1 MLRSFF
7 SSPTARRSRLRALAV
22 GSLVALLIALSGCGK
37 SETPAPASAPTG
49 EKPQAASEPAAKPA
63 GFALAD
69 TRSEMHD
76 GELSLSLNFT
86 QTLAGAQAFDTLL
99 HVTGA
104 KGEAITGS
112 WALDENGTTLR
123 FPFVE
128 ADKNYKVVVDAG
140 LAAADGKTLGKAIE
154 KEIYT
159 GPLQP
164 VAGFA
169 SQGSVLPARG
179 TRGLPVVSV
188 NVREVDVEFLR
199 VRDKE
204 LSNFFAAYQRN
215 GKRSAW
221 DLDDER
227 GYWGRKGKPLAAI
240 ADSVYANRFVLEGK
254 PNQRALSY
262 LPIQDIDELAKP
274 GLYFAVM
281 KRAGTFHD
289 QFETCFF
296 FVSDIGM
303 HTRLYHDKLW
313 LHAASLKSGAP
324 LSGVDVQILDASG
337 NAVASANSDGDGN
350 ALLGYELKAEHVLV
364 ARKGSDVS
372 ILPFN
377 QPALDLSDFQVAGRK
392 QQWYDVFAWSGRD
405 LYRPGE
411 SVRVSALLRDYD
423 GRPIKPQPLTA
434 TLKQPDGRTWDTT
447 VLQPKDLGYLE
458 WSRTIPEDAPTGRW
472 QLEFRLDPAAKE
484 AAQSYAFR
492 VEEFL
497 PERLKLALDSK
508 QDVIK
513 PGEPLKVEVAADYLY
528 GAPASGNRF
537 SARLTLAV
545 DQHPIE
551 SHKDFF
557 FGDPTVELAK
567 KADDVIDEELDENGR
582 LQSEV
587 PILADAKP
595 TTPVAA
601 ILSGSVYESG
611 GRTVTRTLKRTLW
624 PAEALVGVR
633 PLFDVKDGANANE
646 PVGFEVIRSD
656 AGGALLAGNALKVT
670 LVREYRDYHWTWDR
684 ESGWRFDYTQR
695 YENADT
701 RELKIEAGK
710 AARIDFPVEWGEY
723 RVEVLDPATGLTMKY
738 PFVAG
743 WSWDNENRGTEA
755 RPDKIKL
762 ALDKEHYRAGDTLKV
777 TLTPPHAGPG
787 VLLVESDKLLYAKN
801 VEAKAG
807 ATFEIPV
814 TPDWERHDVYVSA
827 LVFRPGSAADRIT
840 PARAVGEAFV
850 PMDRSARKVEVAIDA
865 PKLMKPESDLPVA
878 IKAPKLAGKPAW
890 ATVSAVD
897 AGILNITRFAVPDAN
912 DWFFAQRSLGVDAYD
927 LYGRIIES
935 YDGTAAK
942 LRFGGD
948 MAPAALP
955 QARRPTAKV
964 LTVDLFSGPVQL
976 DAKGE
981 ATVKVRVPDFNGT
994 LRVSTL
1000 VYGES
1005 DYGNA
1010 DADTIV
1016 RAPLVAEVSTPRAM
1030 APGDLSSLNIDLQ
1043 NFSGGKREFRLKIDA
1058 KAPLVVAGTTHRI
1071 TLADNAKKSL
1081 TFPLRAAEDYG
1092 VGKFA
1097 VDVESVDGKPGDG
1110 APEKIRIHREYEVAV
1125 RAAWPAVLR
1134 SEPKVLDALAPIT
1147 LDASALDGLMG
1158 GSVNARLT
1166 VSSLP
1171 PLPFSAAVHDLI
1183 HYPYGCIEQT
1193 TSKAWA
1199 VLLDDEQAAKTFGVD
1214 AIAPERRKELLAGA
1228 MSRISSM
1235 QIPSGHFS
1243 MWGGDSYVSE
1253 LLTPYVVEFLLDA
1266 RDAGVDVP
1274 DAVLQK
1280 ALKRLNDDLLSG
1292 GHPYYGYEHSDH
1304 LRFADEAY
1312 SAYVLARVQRA
1323 PLGTLRA
1330 LYDNERAKSLTA
1342 LPLVHLGIALS
1353 LQGDKPRGEKAL
1365 DEAFAKKVERPWYL
1379 GDYGSDLRDA
1389 ALMIALV
1396 RQSGVSKPDYEAS
1409 VIKLGRDFVAR
1420 RSAREAQ
1427 AKKYGF
1433 SWLYLSTQEQL
1444 ALFRLGKALVKDGN
1458 ATFSGQLAIG
1468 DKNSTIDATKLWSRN
1483 FTGEQVR
1490 SGVRVTPSGNPPLYV
1505 SQDVAGVP
1513 NKAPEPN
1520 DAKVWIKR
1528 TFYALDGTAYDGHA
1542 LKEGE
1547 GLVVGIAIEAKEEI
1561 ADGLLT
1567 DLLPG
1572 GLEIENF
1579 NLTDAKQW
1587 ADVVIDGVQ
1596 IADRATAAEVR
1607 HEEFRDDRYVA
1618 AIRLYKGQK
1627 AHVFYLVRAVSPG
1640 TFVVPPPL
1648 VEDMYRPEI
1657 RGVGRSEPAQVRVVE
1672 P

>member
-1 MLRSFF
+1 MPRSFA
-7 SSPTARRSRLRALAV
+7 SSPIARGAVLRAILLFLTLA
-22 GSLVALLIALSGCGK
+22 LVACGK
-37 SETPAPASAPTG
+37 SEPPPPATPPATAKAST
-49 EKPQAASEPAAKPA
+49 KPPAEKPA
-63 GFALAD
+63 GFALED
-69 TRSEMHD
+69 GKSEMHD
-76 GELSLSLNFT
+76 GQLAIALTFT
-86 QTLAGAQAFDTLL
+86 QNLAGAQAFDTLL
-99 HVTGA
+99 HVTGP
-104 KGEAITGS
+104 KGEAVTGS
-112 WALDENGTTLR
+112 WALDDNGKVLR

-128 ADKNYKVVVDAG
+128 PDKNYTVALDTT
-140 LAAADGKTLGKAIE
+140 LSAADGKTLGKKVD

-179 TRGLPVVSV
+179 TRGLPVVAV
-188 NVREVDVEFLR
+188 NVKEVDVEFLR

-204 LSNFFAAYQRN
+204 LSNFFAAYQRS

-254 PNQRALSY
+254 QNQRTLSY
-262 LPIQDIDELAKP
+262 LPIQNIAELSEP

-281 KRAGTFHD
+281 KRAGSFHD
-289 QFETCFF
+289 QFETSFF
-296 FVSDIGM
+296 FVSDIGL
-303 HTRLYHDKLW
+303 HTRLYRDKLW
-313 LHAASLKSGAP
+313 LHTASLKSGDAQ
-324 LSGVDVQILDASG
+324 SGVDVQILDSSG
-337 NAVASANSDGDGN
+337 NAVATAKTDGEGN
-350 ALLGYELKAEHVLV
+350 ALIAYELKSDHVLV
-364 ARKGSDVS
+364 ARSGKDVS

-392 QQWYDVFAWSGRD
+392 QEWFDVFAWSGRD

-411 SVRVSALLRDYD
+411 TLRLSALLRDYD
-423 GRPIKPQPLTA
+423 GKPIKPQPLTA
-434 TLKQPDGRTWDTT
+434 TLKQPDGRVYDT
-447 VLQPKDLGYLE
+447 VSLQPKELGYIE
-458 WSRTIPEDAPTGRW
+458 WSRVVPEDAPTGRW
-472 QLEFRLDPAAKE
+472 QVEFRLDPAAKE
-484 AAQSYAFR
+484 AAQSYTFR

-508 QDVIK
+508 QNVIK
-513 PGEPLKVEVAADYLY
+513 PGEALNLDVAADYLY
-528 GAPASGNRF
+528 GAPAAGNRF
-537 SARLTLAV
+537 TARLTLAA
-545 DQHPIE
+545 DQHPIDA
-551 SHKDFF
+551 HKDFF
-557 FGDPTVELAK
+557 FGDPTIDLPK
-567 KADDVIDEELDENGR
+567 KADDVIDEKLDEHGK
-582 LQSEV
+582 LESQV
-587 PILADAKP
+587 PILPDAKP
-595 TTPVAA
+595 SAPVAA
-601 ILSGSVYESG
+601 MLAGSVYESG

-624 PAEALVGVR
+624 PADTLVGVR
-633 PLFDVKDGANANE
+633 PLFDVKDGANANG
-646 PVGFEVIRSD
+646 PAGFEIIRSNSNGD
-656 AGGALLAGNALKVT
+656 LLAADKLKVI

-695 YENADT
+695 YDNTQT
-701 RELKIEAGK
+701 RDVAVESGK
-710 AARIDFPVEWGEY
+710 AARVDFPVEWGEY
-723 RVEVLDPATGLTMKY
+723 RIEITDPSSGLTMRY

-743 WSWDNENRGTEA
+743 WSWENENRGTEA
-755 RPDKIKL
+755 RPDKVKL
-762 ALDKEHYRAGDTLKV
+762 ALDKERYKAGDTLKV
-777 TLTPPHAGPG
+777 TLTPPHAGRG
-787 VLLVESDKLLYAKN
+787 VLLVESDKLLYSKNIDAKP
-801 VEAKAG
+801 G

-814 TPDWERHDVYVSA
+814 TADWERHDVYVSA
-827 LVFRPGSAADRIT
+827 LVFRPGSAADKVT
-840 PARAVGEAFV
+840 PARAVGEAYV
-850 PMDRSARKVEVAIDA
+850 TMDRSARRVAVDIDA
-865 PKLMKPESDLPVA
+865 PKQMKPETELPVT
-878 IKAPKLAGKPAW
+878 IKAGALAGKAAW
-890 ATVSAVD
+890 ATVYAVD
-897 AGILNITRFAVPDAN
+897 VGILNITRFPVPDAN
-912 DWFFAQRSLGVDAYD
+912 DYLFAQRRLGIDAYD

-935 YDGTAAK
+935 YDGTNAK

-948 MAPAALP
+948 MALAALP

-981 ATVKVRVPDFNGT
+981 ATVKVKVPDFNGT
-994 LRVSTL
+994 LRVSAL
-1000 VYGES
+1000 VYGEN

-1010 DADTIV
+1010 DAETVV

-1030 APGDLSSLNIDLQ
+1030 APGDLTSLNIDLQ
-1043 NFSGGKREFRLKIDA
+1043 NFSGEKREFTLKIEA
-1058 KAPLVVAGTTHRI
+1058 RPPLVIADTTHKI
-1071 TLADNAKKSL
+1071 TLADGAKKSL
-1081 TFPLRAAEDYG
+1081 NFPLRASEDYG
-1092 VGKFA
+1092 IGKFA
-1097 VDVESVDGKPGDG
+1097 VNVTGGDI
-1110 APEKIRIHREYEVAV
+1110 KLHREFEVAV
-1125 RAAWPAVLR
+1125 RAAWPQVLK
-1134 SEPKVLDALAPIT
+1134 SEPKVLDTLAP
-1147 LDASALDGLMG
+1147 LSLESSALDGFMS

-1166 VSSLP
+1166 VSALP
-1171 PLPFSAAVHDLI
+1171 PLPFSSAVHDLI

-1199 VLLDDEQAAKTFGVD
+1199 ILLDDEQAAANFGLE
-1214 AIAPERRKELLAGA
+1214 AIAPERRKEMLAGA

-1243 MWGGDSYVSE
+1243 MWGGDSHVNE

-1292 GHPYYGYEHSDH
+1292 GHPYYGYEHSEH
-1304 LRFADEAY
+1304 LRFADQAY
-1312 SAYVLARVQRA
+1312 SGYVLARVQRA

-1396 RQSGVSKPDYEAS
+1396 HQNGLSKPEYEAS
-1409 VIKLGRDFVAR
+1409 VIQLGRDFVAR
-1420 RSAREAQ
+1420 RNAREAQ
-1427 AKKYGF
+1427 AKKYGY

-1444 ALFRLGKALVKDGN
+1444 AVFRLGKALVKDGN
-1458 ATFSGQLAIG
+1458 ATFSGQLTIG
-1468 DKNSTIDATKLWSRN
+1468 DKSSSLDARKIWSRT
-1483 FTGEQVR
+1483 FTGDQVR
-1490 SGVRVTPSGNPPLYV
+1490 SGIRLVPDGTPPLYV

-1513 NKAPEPN
+1513 KKAPEPN
-1520 DAKVWIKR
+1520 DSKVSIKR
-1528 TFYALDGTAYDGHA
+1528 TYYELDGSAYDGHP

-1547 GLVVGIAIEAKEEI
+1547 GLVVGVAIEAKEEM
-1561 ADGLLT
+1561 ADALLT

-1579 NLTDAKQW
+1579 NLSDTKQW
-1587 ADVVIDGVQ
+1587 ADVVVDGIQ
-1596 IADRATAAEVR
+1596 INDRSSAAEVR

-1618 AIRLYKGQK
+1618 ALKLYKGQK
-1627 AHVFYLVRAVSPG
+1627 AHAFYLVRAVSPG
-1640 TFVVPPPL
+1640 TFLVPPPL
-1648 VEDMYRPEI
+1648 VEDMYRPDI
-1657 RGVGRSEPAQVRVVE
+1657 RGIGKSEPAQIKVVE

>member
-1 MLRSFF
+1 M
-7 SSPTARRSRLRALAV
+7 SSSSKSLPIARRDRPYTFARLLVLATVLAV
-22 GSLVALLIALSGCGK
+22 AACGK
-37 SETPAPASAPTG
+37 SEAPPPAPAAPASKAAAATPAQ
-49 EKPQAASEPAAKPA
+49 KPV
-63 GFALAD
+63 GFALEEAK
-69 TRSEMHD
+69 SEMHE
-76 GELSLSLNFT
+76 GALAIALTFT
-86 QTLAGAQAFDTLL
+86 QSVAGSQAFDTML
-99 HVTGA
+99 HVTGP
-104 KGEAITGS
+104 KGETVTGS
-112 WALDENGTTLR
+112 WALDENGKTLR
-123 FPFVE
+123 FPYVE
-128 ADKNYKVVVDAG
+128 ADKSYKITVDTTLSAS
-140 LAAADGKTLGKAIE
+140 DGKTLPAKIE

-164 VAGFA
+164 AVGFA

-179 TRGLPVVSV
+179 TRGLPVVAV
-188 NVREVDVEFLR
+188 NVKEVDVEFLR

-204 LSNFFAAYQRN
+204 LSNFFAAYQRS

-240 ADSVYANRFVLEGK
+240 ADSVYSNRFVLDSK
-254 PNQRALSY
+254 QNQRTLSY
-262 LPIQDIDELAKP
+262 LPIQNISELSEP

-281 KRAGTFHD
+281 KRTGTFHD
-289 QFETCFF
+289 QFETSFF
-296 FVSDIGM
+296 FVSDIGL
-303 HTRLYHDKLW
+303 HTRVYRDKLW
-313 LHAASLKSGAP
+313 LHTASLKSGEIS
-324 LSGVDVQILDASG
+324 SGVEVQILDASG
-337 NAVASANSDGDGN
+337 EAVATAKTDGDGN
-350 ALLGYELKAEHVLV
+350 ATLAYELKSEHVLV
-364 ARKGSDVS
+364 ARSGKDVS

-392 QQWYDVFAWSGRD
+392 QQWFDVFAWSGRD

-411 SVRVSALLRDYD
+411 TLRLSALLRDYD
-423 GRPIKPQPLTA
+423 GKPIKPQPLIA
-434 TLKQPDGRTWDTT
+434 TLKQPDGRLYDTVT
-447 VLQPKDLGYLE
+447 LQPKDLGYLQ
-458 WSRTIPEDAPTGRW
+458 WSRAIPEDAPTGRW
-472 QLEFRLDPAAKE
+472 QVEFRLDPAAKE
-484 AAQSYAFR
+484 AAQSYTFR

-508 QDVIK
+508 QAVLK
-513 PGEPLKVEVAADYLY
+513 PGEPFKLDVAADYLY
-528 GAPASGNRF
+528 GAPAAGNRF
-537 SARLTLAV
+537 TARLTLAA
-545 DQHPIE
+545 DQHPVDA
-551 SHKDFF
+551 HKDFF
-557 FGDPTVELAK
+557 FGDPTIDLPK
-567 KADDVIDEELDENGR
+567 KADDVVDEKLDAHGKLEA
-582 LQSEV
+582 EV
-587 PILADAKP
+587 PILPDAKP
-595 TTPVAA
+595 TAAVAA
-601 ILSGSVYESG
+601 MLAGSVYESG
-611 GRTVTRTLKRTLW
+611 GRTVSRTVKRTVW
-624 PAEALVGVR
+624 PADALVGVR
-633 PLFDVKDGANANE
+633 PLFDVKDGANANG
-646 PVGFEVIRSD
+646 PAGFEVIKSNAKGD
-656 AGGALLAGNALKVT
+656 LLSADNLKVT
-670 LVREYRDYHWTWDR
+670 LVRERRDYHWTWGK

-695 YENADT
+695 YEDGEK
-701 RELKIEAGK
+701 RDVKLEAGK

-723 RVEVLDPATGLTMKY
+723 RVEIVDPSSGLTMRY

-755 RPDKIKL
+755 RPDKVKL
-762 ALDKEHYRAGDTLKV
+762 ALDKERYKAGDTLKV

-787 VLLVESDKLLYAKN
+787 VLMVESDKLLYTKNIDAKP
-801 VEAKAG
+801 G
-807 ATFEIPV
+807 ATFEVPV
-814 TPDWERHDVYVSA
+814 TADWERHDVYVSA
-827 LVFRPGSAADRIT
+827 LVFRPGSAADKVT

-850 PMDRSARKVEVAIDA
+850 AMDRVARQIAVDIDA
-865 PKLMKPESDLPVA
+865 PKQMKPEADLPVT
-878 IKAPKLAGKPAW
+878 IKAPKLAGKTAW

-897 AGILNITRFAVPDAN
+897 VGILNITRFPLPDAV
-912 DWFFAQRSLGVDAYD
+912 DYFFAQRRLGIDAYD
-927 LYGRIIES
+927 LYGKIIES
-935 YDGTAAK
+935 YDGTNAR

-948 MAPAALP
+948 MALAALP

-981 ATVKVRVPDFNGT
+981 ATVKVPVPDFNGT

-1000 VYGES
+1000 VYGET

-1010 DADTIV
+1010 SSETIV

-1030 APGDLSSLNIDLQ
+1030 APGDLSTMTVDLQ
-1043 NFSGGKREFRLKIDA
+1043 NFSGATHDFKLKIDA
-1058 KAPLVVAGTTHRI
+1058 KPPLIIADTTHKI
-1071 TLADNAKKSL
+1071 TLADGAKKTV

-1097 VDVESVDGKPGDG
+1097 VNVEGGD
-1110 APEKIRIHREYEVAV
+1110 IRIHREFEVGV
-1125 RAAWPAVLR
+1125 RAAWPAVLK
-1134 SEPKVLDALAPIT
+1134 SEPKVLDALAPIS
-1147 LDASALDGLMG
+1147 LDTSMLDGFLA

-1166 VSSLP
+1166 VSALP
-1171 PLPFSAAVHDLI
+1171 PLPFSSAVHDLI

-1199 VLLDDEQAAKTFGVD
+1199 VLLDDDQAAANFGLD
-1214 AIAPERRKELLAGA
+1214 TIPAGRRKELLAAA

-1243 MWGGDSYVSE
+1243 MWGGDSYVNE
-1253 LLTPYVVEFLLDA
+1253 ILTPYVVEFLLDA

-1274 DAVLQK
+1274 DTVLQK

-1292 GHPYYGYEHSDH
+1292 GHPYYGYENSNH

-1312 SAYVLARVQRA
+1312 SSYVLARVQRA

-1330 LYDNERAKSLTA
+1330 LYDNERSKSLTA

-1365 DEAFAKKVERPWYL
+1365 DEAFAKKVERPSYL

-1396 RQSGVSKPDYEAS
+1396 HQNGVSKPDYEAS

-1420 RSAREAQ
+1420 RSAREAE

-1458 ATFSGQLAIG
+1458 ATFSGQLAVG
-1468 DKNSTIDATKLWSRN
+1468 EKTSTLDARKIWSRT
-1483 FTGEQVR
+1483 FSADEVK
-1490 SGVRVTPSGNPPLYV
+1490 SGVHLSPTGNPPLYV
-1505 SQDVAGVP
+1505 SQDLAGVP
-1513 NKAPEPN
+1513 KKAPESN

-1528 TFYALDGTAYDGHA
+1528 SLYTLDGQPYDGHT

-1547 GLVVGIAIEAKEEI
+1547 GLVVGVAIEAKEEM
-1561 ADGLLT
+1561 ADALFT

-1579 NLTDAKQW
+1579 NLSDAKQW

-1596 IADRATAAEVR
+1596 IDNRESAAEVR

-1618 AIRLYKGQK
+1618 ALKLYKGQR

-1640 TFVVPPPL
+1640 TFVVPPPQI
-1648 VEDMYRPEI
+1648 EDMYRPEI
-1657 RGVGRSEPAQVRVVE
+1657 RGVGKSEPAQIKVVE

>member
-1 MLRSFF
+1 MS
-7 SSPTARRSRLRALAV
+7 SSPKSSPIARRERPY
-22 GSLVALLIALSGCGK
+22 ALLRLLCLALVLAGAGCGK
-37 SETPAPASAPTG
+37 SEAPPPAPH
-49 EKPQAASEPAAKPA
+49 AAAAKPA
-63 GFALAD
+63 AATPVPKAAGFALEESK
-69 TRSEMHD
+69 SEMHEGALAIALD
-76 GELSLSLNFT
+76 FT
-86 QTLAGAQAFDTLL
+86 QPLAGSQAFDTML
-99 HVTGA
+99 HVTGP
-104 KGEAITGS
+104 KGEAVAGS
-112 WALDENGTTLR
+112 WALDENGRTLR

-128 ADKNYKVVVDAG
+128 ADRNYKVTIDAT
-140 LAAADGKTLGKAIE
+140 LAAADGKTLPAKLE

-164 VAGFA
+164 AVGFA

-179 TRGLPVVSV
+179 TRGLPVVAV
-188 NVREVDVEFLR
+188 NVKEVDVEFLR

-204 LSNFFAAYQRN
+204 LPNFFAAYQRS

-240 ADSVYANRFVLEGK
+240 ADSVYSNRFVLDSRQ
-254 PNQRALSY
+254 NQRTLSY
-262 LPIQDIDELAKP
+262 LPIQNINELSEP

-289 QFETCFF
+289 QFETSFF
-296 FVSDIGM
+296 FVSDIGL
-303 HTRLYHDKLW
+303 HARVYRDKLW
-313 LHAASLKSGAP
+313 LHTASLKSGEAS
-324 LSGVDVQILDASG
+324 SGIEVQILDASG
-337 NAVASANSDGDGN
+337 DAVATAKTDGDGN
-350 ALLGYELKAEHVLV
+350 ATVPYELKSGHVLV
-364 ARKGSDVS
+364 ARSGKDVS

-377 QPALDLSDFQVAGRK
+377 QPALDLSDFQVAGRR
-392 QQWYDVFAWSGRD
+392 QQWFDVFAWSGRD

-411 SVRVSALLRDYD
+411 TLRLSALLRDYD
-423 GRPIKPQPLTA
+423 GKPIKPQPLIA
-434 TLKQPDGRTWDTT
+434 TLKQPDGRLYDTVT
-447 VLQPKDLGYLE
+447 LQPKDLGYLQ

-472 QLEFRLDPAAKE
+472 QVEFRLDPAAKE
-484 AAQSYAFR
+484 AAQSYTFR

-508 QDVIK
+508 QATLK
-513 PGEPLKVEVAADYLY
+513 PGEPFKLDVVADYLY
-528 GAPASGNRF
+528 GAPAAGNRF
-537 SARLTLAV
+537 TARLTLAA
-545 DQHPIE
+545 DQHPIDA
-551 SHKDFF
+551 HKDFF
-557 FGDPTVELAK
+557 FGDPTIELPK
-567 KADDVIDEELDENGR
+567 KADDVVDEKLDAHGKLEA
-582 LQSEV
+582 EV
-587 PILADAKP
+587 PILPDAKP
-595 TTPVAA
+595 SAPVAA
-601 ILSGSVYESG
+601 MLAGSVYESG
-611 GRTVTRTLKRTLW
+611 GRTVSRTLKRSVW
-624 PAEALVGVR
+624 PADALVGVR
-633 PLFDVKDGANANE
+633 PLFDVKDGANANG
-646 PVGFEVIRSD
+646 PAGFEVIKSNARGD
-656 AGGALLAGNALKVT
+656 LLAADNLKVT
-670 LVREYRDYHWTWDR
+670 LVRERRDYHWTWDK

-695 YENADT
+695 YEDGEK
-701 RELKIEAGK
+701 RDLKIEAGK
-710 AARIDFPVEWGEY
+710 AARVDFPVEWGEY
-723 RVEVLDPATGLTMKY
+723 RIEIVDPASGLTMKY
-738 PFVAG
+738 PFIAG

-755 RPDKIKL
+755 RPDKVKL
-762 ALDKEHYRAGDTLKV
+762 ALDKERYKAGDTLKV

-787 VLLVESDKLLYAKN
+787 VLMVESDKLLYTKN
-801 VEAKAG
+801 IDAKAG

-814 TPDWERHDVYVSA
+814 TTDWERHDVYVSA
-827 LVFRPGSAADRIT
+827 LVFRPGSAADKVT
-840 PARAVGEAFV
+840 PARAIGEAFV
-850 PMDRSARKVEVAIDA
+850 TMDRTARQIAVDVDA
-865 PKLMKPESDLPVA
+865 PKQMKPETDLPVT
-878 IKAPKLAGKPAW
+878 IKAPKLAGKQAW

-897 AGILNITRFAVPDAN
+897 VGILNITRFAVPDASEYL
-912 DWFFAQRSLGVDAYD
+912 FAQRRLGIDAYD

-935 YDGTAAK
+935 YDGTNAK

-948 MAPAALP
+948 MALAALP

-981 ATVKVRVPDFNGT
+981 AIVKVSVPDFNGT

-1000 VYGES
+1000 VFGET

-1010 DADTIV
+1010 STETIV

-1030 APGDLSSLNIDLQ
+1030 APGDVSTMTVDLQ
-1043 NFSGGKREFRLKIDA
+1043 NFSGAARDFKLQVLAR
-1058 KAPLVVAGTTHRI
+1058 APLIIADTTHKI
-1071 TLADNAKKSL
+1071 TLADGAKKTV

-1097 VDVESVDGKPGDG
+1097 VNVESGDPKQG
-1110 APEKIRIHREYEVAV
+1110 EKISIHREFEVAV
-1125 RAAWPAVLR
+1125 RAAWPSVLT
-1134 SEPKVLDALAPIT
+1134 SEPKVLDTLAPISIE
-1147 LDASALDGLMG
+1147 ASSLDGFMA

-1166 VSSLP
+1166 VSALP
-1171 PLPFSAAVHDLI
+1171 PLPFSSAVHDLI

-1199 VLLDDEQAAKTFGVD
+1199 ILLDDDQAAVNFGLE
-1214 AIAPERRKELLAGA
+1214 AIAPERRKQLLAAA
-1228 MSRISSM
+1228 MSRISAM

-1243 MWGGDSYVSE
+1243 MWGGDSYVNE

-1274 DAVLQK
+1274 DSVLQK

-1292 GHPYYGYEHSDH
+1292 GHPYYGYENSNH

-1330 LYDNERAKSLTA
+1330 LYDNERGKSLTA

-1396 RQSGVSKPDYEAS
+1396 HQNAVSKPEYEAS

-1420 RSAREAQ
+1420 RAAREAE

-1458 ATFSGQLAIG
+1458 ATFGGQLSIG
-1468 DKNSTIDATKLWSRN
+1468 DKTSTLDAKKIWSRT
-1483 FTGEQVR
+1483 FGAAEVR
-1490 SGVRVTPSGNPPLYV
+1490 SGVRLTPTGNPPLYMT
-1505 SQDVAGVP
+1505 QDVAGVP
-1513 NKAPEPN
+1513 KKAPEPN
-1520 DAKVWIKR
+1520 DSKVWIKR
-1528 TFYALDGTAYDGHA
+1528 SFFGLDGQPYDGHT

-1547 GLVVGIAIEAKEEI
+1547 GLVVGIAIEAKEEM
-1561 ADGLLT
+1561 ADALFT

-1579 NLTDAKQW
+1579 NLSDAKQW

-1596 IADRATAAEVR
+1596 INDRASAAEVR

-1618 AIRLYKGQK
+1618 ALKLYKGQK

-1640 TFVVPPPL
+1640 TFAVPPPL
-1648 VEDMYRPEI
+1648 IEDMYRPDI
-1657 RGVGRSEPAQVRVVE
+1657 RGVGRSEPAQIKVVE

>member
-1 MLRSFF
+1 M
-7 SSPTARRSRLRALAV
+7 SSPFARRDRLHALPWLLL
-22 GSLVALLIALSGCGK
+22 SLLLLTIAGCGK
-37 SETPAPASAPTG
+37 SEAPAPAATAP
-49 EKPQAASEPAAKPA
+49 AAKAAAAEPAQKPA
-63 GFALAD
+63 GFALED
-69 TRSEMHD
+69 IKSEMHE
-76 GELSLSLNFT
+76 GQLAIALTFT
-86 QTLAGAQAFDTLL
+86 QNLAGAQTFDALL
-99 HVTGA
+99 KVTGA
-104 KGEAITGS
+104 KGESVTGS
-112 WALDENGTTLR
+112 WALDENGKILR
-123 FPFVE
+123 FPYVE
-128 ADKNYKVVVDAG
+128 ADKNYKVTVDAA
-140 LAAADGKTLGKAIE
+140 LAAADGKTLPAGIE

-164 VAGFA
+164 AVGFA

-179 TRGLPVVSV
+179 TRGLPVVAV
-188 NVREVDVEFLR
+188 NVKEVDVEFLR

-204 LSNFFAAYQRN
+204 LSNFFAAYQRS

-240 ADSVYANRFVLEGK
+240 ADSVYSNRFVLDSK
-254 PNQRALSY
+254 QNQRTLSY
-262 LPIQDIDELAKP
+262 LPIQNISELSEP

-289 QFETCFF
+289 QFETSFF
-296 FVSDIGM
+296 FVSDIGL
-303 HTRLYHDKLW
+303 HTRVYRDKLW
-313 LHAASLKSGAP
+313 LHTASLKSGDAS
-324 LSGVDVQILDASG
+324 SGVDVQILDAAG
-337 NAVASANSDGDGN
+337 NAIATGKTDGDGN
-350 ALLGYELKAEHVLV
+350 ATLAYELKSEHVLV
-364 ARKGSDVS
+364 ARSGKDVS

-377 QPALDLSDFQVAGRK
+377 QPALDLSDFQVSGRK
-392 QQWYDVFAWSGRD
+392 QQWFDVFAWSGRD

-411 SVRVSALLRDYD
+411 TLRLSALLRDYD
-423 GRPIKPQPLTA
+423 GKPIKPQPLIA
-434 TLKQPDGRTWDTT
+434 TLKQPDGRLYDTVT
-447 VLQPKDLGYLE
+447 LQPKDLGYLQ

-472 QLEFRLDPAAKE
+472 QVEFRLDPAAKE
-484 AAQSYAFR
+484 AAQSYTFR

-508 QDVIK
+508 QAVLK
-513 PGEPLKVEVAADYLY
+513 PGEPFKLDVAADYLY
-528 GAPASGNRF
+528 GAPAAGNRF
-537 SARLTLAV
+537 TARLTLSA
-545 DQHPIE
+545 DQHPIDTL
-551 SHKDFF
+551 KDFF
-557 FGDPTVELAK
+557 FGDPTIDLPK
-567 KADDVIDEELDENGR
+567 KADDVVDEKLDAHGKLEA
-582 LQSEV
+582 EV
-587 PILADAKP
+587 PILPDAKP
-595 TTPVAA
+595 AA
-601 ILSGSVYESG
+601 PIAAMLAGSVYESG
-611 GRTVTRTLKRTLW
+611 GRTVSRTIKRTVW
-624 PAEALVGVR
+624 PADALVGVR
-633 PLFDVKDGANANE
+633 PLFDAKDGANANG
-646 PVGFEVIRSD
+646 PAGFEIISSNAKGD
-656 AGGALLAGNALKVT
+656 LLAANNLKVT
-670 LVREYRDYHWTWDR
+670 LVRERRDYHWTWDK

-695 YENADT
+695 YEEGDK
-701 RELKIEAGK
+701 RDLKIDAGK
-710 AARIDFPVEWGEY
+710 AARVDFPVEWGEY
-723 RVEVLDPATGLTMKY
+723 RIEVLDPANGLTMRY

-755 RPDKIKL
+755 RPDKVKL
-762 ALDKEHYRAGDTLKV
+762 ALDKERYKAGDTLKV

-787 VLLVESDKLLYAKN
+787 VLMVESDKLLYTKN
-801 VEAKAG
+801 VDAKSG

-814 TPDWERHDVYVSA
+814 TADWERHDVYVSA
-827 LVFRPGSAADRIT
+827 LVFRPGSAADKVT

-850 PMDRSARKVEVAIDA
+850 TMDRNARKIDVDIDA
-865 PKLMKPESDLPVA
+865 PKQMKPETDLPVT
-878 IKAPKLAGKPAW
+878 IKAPKLAGKTAW

-897 AGILNITRFAVPDAN
+897 VGILNITRFALPDAN
-912 DWFFAQRSLGVDAYD
+912 DYFFAQRRLGIDAYD
-927 LYGRIIES
+927 LYGKIIES
-935 YDGTAAK
+935 YDGTNAK

-948 MAPAALP
+948 MALAALP

-981 ATVKVRVPDFNGT
+981 ATVKVGVPDFNGT

-1005 DYGNA
+1005 DYG
-1010 DADTIV
+1010 DASTETIV
-1016 RAPLVAEVSTPRAM
+1016 RAPLVVEVSTPRAM
-1030 APGDLSSLNIDLQ
+1030 APGDLSTMTVDLQ
-1043 NFSGGKREFRLKIDA
+1043 NFSGAAHDFKLRIDA
-1058 KAPLVVAGTTHRI
+1058 KPPLIIADTTHKI
-1071 TLADNAKKSL
+1071 TLADGAKKTV

-1097 VDVESVDGKPGDG
+1097 VNVDGGDAKPG
-1110 APEKIRIHREYEVAV
+1110 EIRVRREFEVAV
-1125 RAAWPAVLR
+1125 RAAWPSVLK
-1134 SEPKVLDALAPIT
+1134 SEPKVLDALAPIS
-1147 LDASALDGLMG
+1147 LDASAVDGFMA

-1166 VSSLP
+1166 VSALP
-1171 PLPFSAAVHDLI
+1171 PLPFSSAVHDLI

-1199 VLLDDEQAAKTFGVD
+1199 VLLDDEQAAANFGLD
-1214 AIAPERRKELLAGA
+1214 PIPAARRKELLAGA
-1228 MSRISSM
+1228 MSRISAM

-1243 MWGGDSYVSE
+1243 MWGGDSYVNE

-1274 DAVLQK
+1274 DTVLQK

-1292 GHPYYGYEHSDH
+1292 GHPYYGYENSNH

-1312 SAYVLARVQRA
+1312 SAYALARVQRA

-1330 LYDNERAKSLTA
+1330 LYDNERSKSLTA
-1342 LPLVHLGIALS
+1342 LPLVHLGIALT

-1396 RQSGVSKPDYEAS
+1396 HQNGVSKPEYEAS

-1427 AKKYGF
+1427 AKKYGY

-1458 ATFSGQLAIG
+1458 ATFSGQLSVG
-1468 DKNSTIDATKLWSRN
+1468 DKTSALEAKKIWSRT
-1483 FTGEQVR
+1483 FSAAEVR
-1490 SGVRVTPSGNPPLYV
+1490 SSVRLTPTGNPPLYV
-1505 SQDVAGVP
+1505 TQDVAGVP
-1513 NKAPEPN
+1513 RTGPEPN

-1528 TFYALDGTAYDGHA
+1528 TFYELDGKVYDGHA

-1547 GLVVGIAIEAKEEI
+1547 GLVVGIAIEAREEM
-1561 ADGLLT
+1561 ADALFT

-1579 NLTDAKQW
+1579 NLSDAKQW

-1596 IADRATAAEVR
+1596 IDNRESAAEVR

-1618 AIRLYKGQK
+1618 ALKLYKGQK

-1640 TFVVPPPL
+1640 TFVVPPPQI
-1648 VEDMYRPEI
+1648 EDMYRPEI
-1657 RGVGRSEPAQVRVVE
+1657 RGIGKSEPAQIKVVE

>member
-1 MLRSFF
+1 MSCSPFRKPAYCAWLRTVVIAS
-7 SSPTARRSRLRALAV
+7 V
-22 GSLVALLIALSGCGK
+22 VALSACGK
-37 SETPAPASAPTG
+37 SESPSTPTAVTPATI
-49 EKPQAASEPAAKPA
+49 KPAAKVPAEKPA
-63 GFALAD
+63 GFAVED
-69 TRSEMHD
+69 VKSEMHE
-76 GELSLSLNFT
+76 GQLAIALTFT
-86 QTLAGAQAFDTLL
+86 QNLAGAQAFDTLV
-99 HVTGA
+99 HVTGP

-112 WALDENGTTLR
+112 WALDDNGKVLR

-128 ADKNYKVVVDAG
+128 ADKNYKIDLDAG
-140 LAAADGKTLGKAIE
+140 LSAADGKSLGKKLE
-154 KEIYT
+154 KELYT

-179 TRGLPVVSV
+179 TRGLPVIAV
-188 NVREVDVEFLR
+188 NVKEVDVEFLR

-240 ADSVYANRFVLEGK
+240 TDSVYTNRFVLEGK

-262 LPIQDIDELAKP
+262 LPIQNISELSEP

-296 FVSDIGM
+296 FVSDIGL

-313 LHAASLKSGAP
+313 LHTASLKSGEIS
-324 LSGVDVQILDASG
+324 SGVEVQILDSSG
-337 NAVASANSDGDGN
+337 DAVATAKTDGDGN
-350 ALLGYELKAEHVLV
+350 ALIPYELKSDHVLV
-364 ARKGSDVS
+364 ARNGKDVS

-377 QPALDLSDFQVAGRK
+377 QPALDLSDFQVSGRK
-392 QQWYDVFAWSGRD
+392 QEWFDVFAWSGRD

-411 SVRVSALLRDYD
+411 TLRLSALLRNYD
-423 GRPIKPQPLTA
+423 GKPIKPQPLTA
-434 TLKQPDGRTWDTT
+434 TLKQPDGRVYET
-447 VLQPKDLGYLE
+447 VTLQPKELGYLQ
-458 WSRTIPEDAPTGRW
+458 WSRAIPADAPTGRW
-472 QLEFRLDPAAKE
+472 MVEFRLDPAAKE
-484 AAQSYAFR
+484 AAQSYTFR

-508 QDVIK
+508 QAVIQ
-513 PGEPLKVEVAADYLY
+513 PGEPLKLDIAADYLY
-528 GAPASGNRF
+528 GAPAAGNRF
-537 SARLTLAV
+537 TARLTLAA
-545 DQHPIE
+545 DQHPIDA
-551 SHKDFF
+551 HKDFF
-557 FGDPTVELAK
+557 FGDPTIELPK
-567 KADDVIDEELDENGR
+567 KADDVIDEKLDEHGK
-582 LQSEV
+582 LESEV
-587 PILADAKP
+587 PVLPDTKP
-595 TTPVAA
+595 TAPIAA
-601 ILSGSVYESG
+601 MLAGSVYESG

-624 PAEALVGVR
+624 PAETLVGVR
-633 PLFDVKDGANANE
+633 PLFDAKDGANANG
-646 PVGFEVIRSD
+646 PVGFEVIKSNAKGD
-656 AGGALLAGNALKVT
+656 LLAAPKLKVT

-684 ESGWRFDYTQR
+684 ESGWRFDFTQR
-695 YENADT
+695 YDNTESRDIAV
-701 RELKIEAGK
+701 EAGK
-710 AARIDFPVEWGEY
+710 AARVDFPVEWGEY
-723 RVEVLDPATGLTMKY
+723 RVEIRDAATGLTTRY

-743 WSWDNENRGTEA
+743 WSWENENRGSDA
-755 RPDKIKL
+755 RPDKVKL
-762 ALDKEHYRAGDTLKV
+762 ALDKEHYKAGDTLKV
-777 TLTPPHAGPG
+777 TITPPHAGPG
-787 VLLVESDKLLYAKN
+787 VLLVESDKLLYVKNIDAKP
-801 VEAKAG
+801 G
-807 ATFEIPV
+807 ATYDIPV
-814 TPDWERHDVYVSA
+814 TADWERHDVYVSA
-827 LVFRPGSAADRIT
+827 LVFRPGSAADKVT
-840 PARAVGEAFV
+840 PARAVGEAYV
-850 PMDRSARKVEVAIDA
+850 VMDRSARKVDVAIDA
-865 PKLMKPESDLPVA
+865 PNLIKPETELPVTV
-878 IKAPKLAGKPAW
+878 KAAALAGKPAW
-890 ATVSAVD
+890 ATISAVD
-897 AGILNITRFAVPDAN
+897 IGILNITRFAVPDAN
-912 DWFFAQRSLGVDAYD
+912 EYLFAQRRLGIDAYD
-927 LYGRIIES
+927 LYGKIIES
-935 YDGTAAK
+935 YDGTNAK

-948 MAPAALP
+948 MAAAALP

-981 ATVKVRVPDFNGT
+981 ATINVKVPDFNGT

-1000 VYGES
+1000 VFGET

-1010 DADTIV
+1010 SAETIV

-1030 APGDLSSLNIDLQ
+1030 APGDVSSLNIDLQ
-1043 NFSGGKREFRLKIDA
+1043 NFSGDKREFALKIEA
-1058 KAPLVVAGTTHRI
+1058 KAPLIIADTTHKI
-1071 TLADNAKKSL
+1071 TLADGAKKSL
-1081 TFPLRAAEDYG
+1081 SFPLRAAEDYG
-1092 VGKFA
+1092 VGKFNVNVSSTDPKA
-1097 VDVESVDGKPGDG
+1097 EIK
-1110 APEKIRIHREYEVAV
+1110 IHREFEVAV
-1125 RAAWPAVLR
+1125 RAAWPQVLK
-1134 SEPKVLDALAPIT
+1134 SEPKVLDALAPVS
-1147 LDASALDGLMG
+1147 LDASSIDGFMA

-1171 PLPFSAAVHDLI
+1171 PLPFSSAMHDLI

-1193 TSKAWA
+1193 TSRAWA
-1199 VLLDDEQAAKTFGVD
+1199 VLLDDDQAVANFGID
-1214 AIAPERRKELLAGA
+1214 AIAPDRRKELLGGA

-1243 MWGGDSYVSE
+1243 MWGGESYVNE
-1253 LLTPYVVEFLLDA
+1253 LLTPYVVEFLLEA
-1266 RDAGVDVP
+1266 REAGVDVP

-1312 SAYVLARVQRA
+1312 SSYVLARVQRA

-1396 RQSGVSKPDYEAS
+1396 HQNGVSKPEYEAS

-1420 RSAREAQ
+1420 RSAREAE

-1433 SWLYLSTQEQL
+1433 SWLFLSTQEQL
-1444 ALFRLGKALVKDGN
+1444 ALFRLGKTLVKDGN
-1458 ATFSGQLAIG
+1458 ATFTGQLSVG
-1468 DKNSTIDATKLWSRN
+1468 DKSSTIDATKIFSRT
-1483 FTGEQVR
+1483 FAADQVR
-1490 SGVRVTPSGNPPLYV
+1490 ASVRLTPSGTPPLYV
-1505 SQDVAGVP
+1505 SQDIAGVP
-1513 NKAPEPN
+1513 KKAPEPS
-1520 DAKVWIKR
+1520 DAKVSIKR
-1528 TFYALDGTAYDGHA
+1528 TFYDLEGETYDGHP

-1547 GLVVGIAIEAKEEI
+1547 GLVVGVAMEAKEDI
-1561 ADGLLT
+1561 ADALLT

-1579 NLTDAKQW
+1579 NLSDTKQW
-1587 ADVVIDGVQ
+1587 ADVVVDGIQ
-1596 IADRATAAEVR
+1596 INDRASAAEVR

-1618 AIRLYKGQK
+1618 ALKLYKGQK
-1627 AHVFYLVRAVSPG
+1627 AHAFYLVRAVSPG

-1657 RGVGRSEPAQVRVVE
+1657 RGIGKSEPVQIKVVE

>member
-1 MLRSFF
+1 M
-7 SSPTARRSRLRALAV
+7 SSPFARRDRLRALLWLLL
-22 GSLVALLIALSGCGK
+22 SLALLTAAGCGK
-37 SETPAPASAPTG
+37 SEAPAPVATAPPAKGT
-49 EKPQAASEPAAKPA
+49 AAAPAQKPA
-63 GFALAD
+63 GFALED
-69 TRSEMHD
+69 IKSEMHE
-76 GELSLSLNFT
+76 GQLAIALTFT
-86 QTLAGAQAFDTLL
+86 QNVAGAQTFDALL
-99 HVTGA
+99 KVTGA
-104 KGEAITGS
+104 KGESVTGS
-112 WALDENGTTLR
+112 WALDENGKTLR
-123 FPFVE
+123 FPYVE
-128 ADKNYKVVVDAG
+128 ADKNYNVTVDAT
-140 LAAADGKTLGKAIE
+140 LAAADGKTLPAGIE

-164 VAGFA
+164 AVGFA

-179 TRGLPVVSV
+179 TRGLPVVAV
-188 NVREVDVEFLR
+188 NVKEVDVEFLR

-204 LSNFFAAYQRN
+204 LSNFFAAYQRS

-240 ADSVYANRFVLEGK
+240 ADSVYSNRFVLDSK
-254 PNQRALSY
+254 QNQRTLSY
-262 LPIQDIDELAKP
+262 LPIQNINELSEP

-289 QFETCFF
+289 QFETSFF
-296 FVSDIGM
+296 FVSDIGL
-303 HTRLYHDKLW
+303 HTRVYRDKLW
-313 LHAASLKSGAP
+313 LHTASLKSGDAS
-324 LSGVDVQILDASG
+324 SGVDVQILDAAG
-337 NAVASANSDGDGN
+337 NAIATGKTDGDGN
-350 ALLGYELKAEHVLV
+350 ATLAYELKSEHVLV
-364 ARKGSDVS
+364 ARSGKDVS

-377 QPALDLSDFQVAGRK
+377 QPALDLSDFQVSGRK
-392 QQWYDVFAWSGRD
+392 QQWFDVFAWSGRD

-411 SVRVSALLRDYD
+411 TLRLSALLRDYD
-423 GRPIKPQPLTA
+423 GKPIKPQPLIA
-434 TLKQPDGRTWDTT
+434 TLKQPDGRLYDTVT
-447 VLQPKDLGYLE
+447 LQPKDLGYLQ

-472 QLEFRLDPAAKE
+472 QVEFRLDPAAKE
-484 AAQSYAFR
+484 AAQSYTFR

-508 QDVIK
+508 QAVLK
-513 PGEPLKVEVAADYLY
+513 PGEPFKLDVAADYLY
-528 GAPASGNRF
+528 GAPAAGNRF
-537 SARLTLAV
+537 TARLTLSA
-545 DQHPIE
+545 DQHPIDT
-551 SHKDFF
+551 HKDFF
-557 FGDPTVELAK
+557 FGDPTIDLPK
-567 KADDVIDEELDENGR
+567 KADDVVDEKLDAHGKLEA
-582 LQSEV
+582 EV
-587 PILADAKP
+587 PILPDAKP
-595 TTPVAA
+595 AA
-601 ILSGSVYESG
+601 PIAAMLAGSVYESG
-611 GRTVTRTLKRTLW
+611 GRTVSRTLKRTVW
-624 PAEALVGVR
+624 PADALVGVR
-633 PLFDVKDGANANE
+633 PLFDVKDGANANG
-646 PVGFEVIRSD
+646 PAGFEIISSNAKGD
-656 AGGALLAGNALKVT
+656 LLAANNLKVT
-670 LVREYRDYHWTWDR
+670 LVRERRDYHWTWDK

-695 YENADT
+695 YEEGDK
-701 RELKIEAGK
+701 RDLKIDAGK
-710 AARIDFPVEWGEY
+710 AARVDFPVEWGEY
-723 RVEVLDPATGLTMKY
+723 RIEVLDPANGLTMRY

-755 RPDKIKL
+755 RPDKVKL
-762 ALDKEHYRAGDTLKV
+762 ALDKERYKAGDTLKV

-787 VLLVESDKLLYAKN
+787 VLMVESDKLLYTKN
-801 VEAKAG
+801 VDAKSG

-814 TPDWERHDVYVSA
+814 TADWERHDVYVSA
-827 LVFRPGSAADRIT
+827 LVFRPGSAADKVT

-850 PMDRSARKVEVAIDA
+850 TMDRNARKIDVDIDA
-865 PKLMKPESDLPVA
+865 PKQMKPETDLPVT
-878 IKAPKLAGKPAW
+878 IKAPKLAGKTAW

-897 AGILNITRFAVPDAN
+897 VGILNITRFALPDAN
-912 DWFFAQRSLGVDAYD
+912 DYFFAQRRLGIDAYD
-927 LYGRIIES
+927 LYGKIIES
-935 YDGTAAK
+935 YDGTNAK

-948 MAPAALP
+948 MALAALP

-981 ATVKVRVPDFNGT
+981 ATVKVGVPDFNGT

-1005 DYGNA
+1005 DYG
-1010 DADTIV
+1010 DASTETIV
-1016 RAPLVAEVSTPRAM
+1016 RAPLVVEVSTPRAM
-1030 APGDLSSLNIDLQ
+1030 APGDLSTMTVDLQ
-1043 NFSGGKREFRLKIDA
+1043 NFSGAAHDFKLRIDA
-1058 KAPLVVAGTTHRI
+1058 KPPLIIADTTHKI
-1071 TLADNAKKSL
+1071 TLADGAKKTV

-1097 VDVESVDGKPGDG
+1097 VNVDGGDAKPG
-1110 APEKIRIHREYEVAV
+1110 EIRVRREFEVAV
-1125 RAAWPAVLR
+1125 RAAWPSVLK
-1134 SEPKVLDALAPIT
+1134 SEPKVLDALAPIS
-1147 LDASALDGLMG
+1147 LDASAVDGFMA

-1166 VSSLP
+1166 VSALP
-1171 PLPFSAAVHDLI
+1171 PLPFSSAVHDLI

-1199 VLLDDEQAAKTFGVD
+1199 VLLDDEQAAANFGLD
-1214 AIAPERRKELLAGA
+1214 PIPAARRKELLAGA
-1228 MSRISSM
+1228 MSRISAM

-1243 MWGGDSYVSE
+1243 MWGGDSYVNE

-1274 DAVLQK
+1274 DTVLQK

-1292 GHPYYGYEHSDH
+1292 GHPYYGYENSNH

-1312 SAYVLARVQRA
+1312 SAYALARVQRA

-1330 LYDNERAKSLTA
+1330 LYDNERSKSLTA
-1342 LPLVHLGIALS
+1342 LPLVHLGIALT

-1365 DEAFAKKVERPWYL
+1365 DEAFTKKVERPWYL

-1396 RQSGVSKPDYEAS
+1396 HQNGVSKPEYEAS

-1427 AKKYGF
+1427 AKKYGY

-1444 ALFRLGKALVKDGN
+1444 ALFRLGKALVKDGD
-1458 ATFSGQLAIG
+1458 ATFSGQLSVG
-1468 DKNSTIDATKLWSRN
+1468 DKTSALEAKKIWSRT
-1483 FTGEQVR
+1483 FSAAEVR
-1490 SGVRVTPSGNPPLYV
+1490 SSVRLTPTGNPPLYV
-1505 SQDVAGVP
+1505 TQDVAGVP
-1513 NKAPEPN
+1513 RTGPEPN

-1528 TFYALDGTAYDGHA
+1528 TFYELDGKAYDGHA

-1547 GLVVGIAIEAKEEI
+1547 GLVVGIAIEAREEM
-1561 ADGLLT
+1561 ADALFT

-1579 NLTDAKQW
+1579 NLSDAKQW

-1596 IADRATAAEVR
+1596 IDNRESAAEVR

-1618 AIRLYKGQK
+1618 ALKLYKGQK

-1640 TFVVPPPL
+1640 TFVVPPPQI
-1648 VEDMYRPEI
+1648 EDMYRPEI
-1657 RGVGRSEPAQVRVVE
+1657 RGIGKSEPAQVKVVE

>member
-1 MLRSFF
+1 M
-7 SSPTARRSRLRALAV
+7 SSPFARRDRLH
-22 GSLVALLIALSGCGK
+22 ALLWLALSLLLTIAGCGK
-37 SETPAPASAPTG
+37 SEAPAPATPTPSAKPAAAAPT
-49 EKPQAASEPAAKPA
+49 QKPA
-63 GFALAD
+63 GFALED
-69 TRSEMHD
+69 IKSEMHE
-76 GELSLSLNFT
+76 GQLAIALTFT
-86 QTLAGAQAFDTLL
+86 QNLAGAQTFDALL
-99 HVTGA
+99 KVTGP
-104 KGEAITGS
+104 KGENVTGS
-112 WALDENGTTLR
+112 WALDENGKTLR
-123 FPFVE
+123 FPYVE
-128 ADKNYKVVVDAG
+128 ADKNYKVTVDAM
-140 LAAADGKTLGKAIE
+140 LAAADGKTLPAGIE

-164 VAGFA
+164 AVGFA

-179 TRGLPVVSV
+179 TRGLPVVAV

-204 LSNFFAAYQRN
+204 LSNFFAAYQRS

-240 ADSVYANRFVLEGK
+240 ADSVYSNRFVLDSK
-254 PNQRALSY
+254 QNQRTLSY
-262 LPIQDIDELAKP
+262 LPIQNISELSEP

-289 QFETCFF
+289 QFETSFF
-296 FVSDIGM
+296 FVSDIGL
-303 HTRLYHDKLW
+303 HTRVYRDKLW
-313 LHAASLKSGAP
+313 LHTASLKSGEAS
-324 LSGVDVQILDASG
+324 SGVDVQILDAAGDAVATAKTDGEG
-337 NAVASANSDGDGN
+337 NATLA
-350 ALLGYELKAEHVLV
+350 YELKSEHVLI
-364 ARKGSDVS
+364 ARSGKDVS

-377 QPALDLSDFQVAGRK
+377 QPALDLSDFQVSGRK
-392 QQWYDVFAWSGRD
+392 QQWFDVFAWSGRD

-411 SVRVSALLRDYD
+411 TLRLAALLRDYD
-423 GRPIKPQPLTA
+423 GKPIKPQPLIA
-434 TLKQPDGRTWDTT
+434 TLKQPDGRLYDTVT
-447 VLQPKDLGYLE
+447 LQAKDLGYLQ
-458 WSRTIPEDAPTGRW
+458 WSRAIPEDAPTGRW
-472 QLEFRLDPAAKE
+472 QVEFRLDPAAKE
-484 AAQSYAFR
+484 AAQSYTFR

-508 QDVIK
+508 QPVLK
-513 PGEPLKVEVAADYLY
+513 PGEPFKLDVAADYLY
-528 GAPASGNRF
+528 GAPAAGNRF
-537 SARLTLAV
+537 TARLTLSA
-545 DQHPIE
+545 DQHPVDA
-551 SHKDFF
+551 HKDFF
-557 FGDPTVELAK
+557 FGDPTIDLPK
-567 KADDVIDEELDENGR
+567 KADDVVDEKLDAHGKLET
-582 LQSEV
+582 EV
-587 PILADAKP
+587 PILPDAKP
-595 TTPVAA
+595 GAPIAA
-601 ILSGSVYESG
+601 MLAGSVYESG
-611 GRTVTRTLKRTLW
+611 GRTVSRTLKRTVW
-624 PAEALVGVR
+624 PADALIGVR
-633 PLFDVKDGANANE
+633 PLFDVKDGANANG
-646 PVGFEVIRSD
+646 PAGFEVISSNARGD
-656 AGGALLAGNALKVT
+656 LLAAGNLKVT
-670 LVREYRDYHWTWDR
+670 LVRERRDYHWTWDK

-695 YENADT
+695 YEEGDK
-701 RELKIEAGK
+701 RDLKVDAGK
-710 AARIDFPVEWGEY
+710 AARVDFPVEWGEY
-723 RVEVLDPATGLTMKY
+723 RIEVLDPASGLTMRY

-755 RPDKIKL
+755 RPDKVKL
-762 ALDKEHYRAGDTLKV
+762 ALDKERYKAGDTLKV

-787 VLLVESDKLLYAKN
+787 VLMVESDKLLYTKN
-801 VEAKAG
+801 VDAKAG

-814 TPDWERHDVYVSA
+814 TADWERHDVYVSA
-827 LVFRPGSAADRIT
+827 LVFRPGSAADKVT

-850 PMDRSARKVEVAIDA
+850 TMDRNARKVDVDIDA
-865 PKLMKPESDLPVA
+865 PKQMKPETDLPVT
-878 IKAPKLAGKPAW
+878 IKAPKLAGKQAW

-897 AGILNITRFAVPDAN
+897 VGILNITRFALPDAN
-912 DWFFAQRSLGVDAYD
+912 DYFFAQRRLGIDAYD
-927 LYGRIIES
+927 LYGKIIES
-935 YDGTAAK
+935 YDGTNAK

-948 MAPAALP
+948 MALAALP

-981 ATVKVRVPDFNGT
+981 AMVKVAVPDFNGT

-1000 VYGES
+1000 VFGET
-1005 DYGNA
+1005 DYG
-1010 DADTIV
+1010 DASSETIV

-1030 APGDLSSLNIDLQ
+1030 APGDLSTMTVDLQ
-1043 NFSGGKREFRLKIDA
+1043 NFSGAAHEFKLKIEA
-1058 KAPLVVAGTTHRI
+1058 KPPLIIADTTHKI
-1071 TLADNAKKSL
+1071 TLADGAKK
-1081 TFPLRAAEDYG
+1081 TVAFPLRAAEDYG

-1097 VDVESVDGKPGDG
+1097 VNVDGGDAKLG
-1110 APEKIRIHREYEVAV
+1110 EIRIHREFEVAV
-1125 RAAWPAVLR
+1125 RAAWPSVLK
-1134 SEPKVLDALAPIT
+1134 SEPKVLDALAPIA
-1147 LDASALDGLMG
+1147 LDASSLDGFMS

-1166 VSSLP
+1166 VSALP
-1171 PLPFSAAVHDLI
+1171 PLPFSSAVHDLI

-1199 VLLDDEQAAKTFGVD
+1199 VLLDDDQAAANFGLD
-1214 AIAPERRKELLAGA
+1214 PIPAARRKGLLAAA
-1228 MSRISSM
+1228 MSRISAM

-1243 MWGGDSYVSE
+1243 MWGGDSYVNE

-1274 DAVLQK
+1274 DTVLQK

-1292 GHPYYGYEHSDH
+1292 GHPYYGYENSSH

-1312 SAYVLARVQRA
+1312 SAYALARVQRA

-1330 LYDNERAKSLTA
+1330 LYDNERSKALTA

-1396 RQSGVSKPDYEAS
+1396 HQNGVSKPQYDAS

-1427 AKKYGF
+1427 AKKYGY

-1458 ATFSGQLAIG
+1458 ATFSGQLSVG
-1468 DKNSTIDATKLWSRN
+1468 DKASALEAKKIWSRT
-1483 FTGEQVR
+1483 FSATEVK
-1490 SGVRVTPSGNPPLYV
+1490 SGVRLSPTGNPPLYV
-1505 SQDVAGVP
+1505 TQDVAGVL
-1513 NKAPEPN
+1513 KKGPEPD

-1528 TFYALDGTAYDGHA
+1528 TFYELDGKVYDGHA

-1547 GLVVGIAIEAKEEI
+1547 GLVVGIAIEAKEEM
-1561 ADGLLT
+1561 ADALFT

-1579 NLTDAKQW
+1579 NLSDAKQW
-1587 ADVVIDGVQ
+1587 VNVVIDGVS
-1596 IADRATAAEVR
+1596 IDNRESAAEVR

-1618 AIRLYKGQK
+1618 ALKLYKGQK

-1640 TFVVPPPL
+1640 TFVVPPPQI
-1648 VEDMYRPEI
+1648 EDMYRPEI
-1657 RGVGRSEPAQVRVVE
+1657 RGVGKSEPAQIKVVE